1 MKKLLLLLAAFFAA
15 VLCCLAQY
23 VELNTNGY
31 NLKFKRIDTLFYAEY
46 SLTGNMSKNIIRDD
60 FYTTKQKY
68 TIGKI
73 LKTQEEAR
81 RHESPHF
88 ISHFYAYG
96 DGSLLSPTT
105 ELFLKPIDAKKFIN
119 RYAYLG
125 KIEEHSVFKGY
136 YYLYLQNEK
145 IKTGEDVFAVCKELH
160 QNKSVSIVEPVY
172 ARLAKVLNPL
182 LPIQWNINNTGIVT
196 GGVTGAD
203 MNVMGAWNMGVT
215 GTGIRVAVID
225 DGVDLNHPDLQ
236 ANLLPGYDATQNN
249 SGGAPVANNA
259 HGTSCAGIIAAVN
272 NTIGVRGV
280 ANTAQIIPIRM
291 GIVAGGVFN
300 TTETRIADCFIQAV
314 SRGADVISNSWG
326 LNVPSQQVDQAI
338 NNAVNNGRGGLGCVV
353 LFAAGNNNAGIAYP
367 ASLPGVIAVGASSPC
382 DTRKRSSDNP
392 FLLAPNVQPDAT
404 GTSCDGENWW
414 GSNFGAGLDVLAPGV
429 LIPTTDNVGA
439 DGAVAGDYNTS
450 FNGTSSACPNAAAVA
465 ALVLSANPTLSGIQV
480 RTILEM
486 TADKIGGYNYQTGV
500 AGQPNGTWSTDAGYG
515 RINACNAVIRAI
527 QSRLSITGTTLIC
540 DSSDYRID
548 NLPPGAVVTWSIP
561 TSAGAVLQLSQNT
574 PLINQVR
581 IKNQKWYGVSTT
593 LIATIGNLACGPM
606 TVVKSIANDNSSSAS
621 SGHSFY
627 QEACMFYNVSH
638 ASMSGTIYSNSSPV
652 FVHQGCMVYVNLGD
666 MTGRT
671 VTLSPGSGTP
681 MFWAT
686 GSSMYY
692 QNTLYFQLPL
702 GSGGIPFTFKIT
714 GNGACYER
722 TLLFFSISNNGR
734 YAFAATP
741 NPVKSDLYVY
751 ATENEKFLAE
761 NKLSSEK
768 EKLQFT
774 MNVYD
779 MNTNMLQMTHKSTTG
794 SMQHR
799 LNVARLKP
807 GYYILHISD
816 GKETQTVKFF
826 KE

>member
-1 MKKLLLLLAAFFAA
+1 MKKILLLIAAFFAA
-15 VLCCLAQY
+15 IFSCFAQY

-31 NLKFKRIDTLFYAEY
+31 NLKFKRIDTLFYSEY
-46 SLTGNMSKNIIRDD
+46 SLTGNAGKNSIKDD
-60 FYTTKQKY
+60 FYTTKHKY

-73 LKTQEEAR
+73 QRTQEEFR
-81 RHESPHF
+81 RYESPRF
-88 ISHFYAYG
+88 TSNFYAYS

-105 ELFLKPIDAKKFIN
+105 ELFLKPIDIKKFVT

-125 KIEEHSVFKGY
+125 KIEEHTVFKGY
-136 YYLYLQNEK
+136 YYLYLENQK
-145 IKTGEDVFAVCKELH
+145 IKTGEDVFAICKELY
-160 QNKSVSIVEPVY
+160 QDKSVSIVEPVY
-172 ARLAKVLNPL
+172 VRLTKVLNPL
-182 LPIQWNINNTGIVT
+182 LPLQWNVNNTGIVT
-196 GGVTGAD
+196 GAVAGAD
-203 MNVMGAWNMGVT
+203 MNVTGAWNMGVT
-215 GTGIRVAVID
+215 GTGIKVAVID

-236 ANLLPGYDATQNN
+236 ANLLPGYDATNNN
-249 SGGAPVANNA
+249 SGGAPAANNA

-300 TTETRIADCFIQAV
+300 SSDTWIADCFTKAV
-314 SRGADVISNSWG
+314 SRGADVISNSWR
-326 LNVPSQQVDQAI
+326 LNIPSQQVDQAI

-353 LFAAGNNNAGIAYP
+353 LFAAGNDNTGITYP

-392 FLLAPNVQPDAT
+392 FAVLPGVQPDPA

-414 GSNFGAGLDVLAPGV
+414 GSNFGTGLDLLAPGV

-439 DGAVAGDYNTS
+439 NGAVGGDYNTS

-465 ALVLSANPTLSGIQV
+465 ALVLSANPTLSGLQV
-480 RTILEM
+480 RTILEI

-500 AGQPNGTWSTDAGYG
+500 AGQPSSTWSTDAGYG
-515 RINACNAVIRAI
+515 RINACIAVSRAI
-527 QSRLSITGTTLIC
+527 RSRLSITGTTLIC

-561 TSAGAVLQLSQNT
+561 TNAGTVLQLSQNT
-574 PLINQVR
+574 PQTNQVR
-581 IKNQKWYGVSTT
+581 IKNQKWYGISTT
-593 LIATIGNLACGPM
+593 LIATISNLGCESF
-606 TVVKSIANDNSSSAS
+606 TVIKSIANDNSSSAS
-621 SGHSFY
+621 SSHAFY

-741 NPVKSDLYVY
+741 NPVKSELYVY
-751 ATENEKFLAE
+751 ARENDKYLAE
-761 NKLSSEK
+761 NKLTSTK

-779 MNTNMLQMTHKSTTG
+779 LNTNTLQMTQRSITG

-807 GYYILHISD
+807 GYYILHIND
-816 GKETQTVKFF
+816 GKETQAVKFF

>member
-1 MKKLLLLLAAFFAA
+1 MKKLFLLLAAFFAA
-15 VLCCLAQY
+15 IYCCPAQHID
-23 VELNTNGY
+23 LNTNGY
-31 NLKFKRIDTLFYAEY
+31 NIKLKRIDTLFYSEY
-46 SLTGNMSKNIIRDD
+46 SQTGPVSKQTVRDD
-60 FYTTKQKY
+60 PYTLRHKY
-68 TIGKI
+68 VTGKI
-73 LKTQEEAR
+73 QRTKEESR
-81 RHESPHF
+81 RHEQPLFS
-88 ISHFYAYG
+88 SHFYAAS

-105 ELFLKPIDAKKFIN
+105 ELFLKPIDIKKFTA

-125 KIEEHSVFKGY
+125 KIEEHAVFKGY

-145 IKTGEDVFAVCKELH
+145 IKTGEDVFAFCKELY
-160 QNKSVSIVEPVY
+160 QNKAVSIVEPVY
-172 ARLAKVLNPL
+172 VRLAKVLNPL
-182 LPIQWNINNTGIVT
+182 LPLQWNVNNTGIVT

-203 MNVMGAWNMGVT
+203 MNVTSAWNMGAT
-215 GTGIRVAVID
+215 GIGIRVAVID

-236 ANLLPGYDATQNN
+236 ANLLPGFDATNNN

-280 ANTAQIIPIRM
+280 ANNAQIIPIRM
-291 GIVAGGVFN
+291 GIVVGN
-300 TTETRIADCFIQAV
+300 TITLTETMVANCFNEAV

-326 LNVPSQQVDQAI
+326 LTIPSQQVDQAI
-338 NNAVNNGRGGLGCVV
+338 NNAVSNGRGGLGCIV
-353 LFAAGNNNAGIAYP
+353 LFAAGNDNAGIAYP
-367 ASLPGVIAVGASSPC
+367 ANLPGVIAVGASSPC

-392 FLLAPNVQPDAT
+392 FAVAPGVQPDPA

-414 GSNFGAGLDVLAPGV
+414 GSNFGTGLDLLAPGV

-439 DGAVAGDYNTS
+439 NGAVGGDYNTS

-465 ALVLSANPTLSGIQV
+465 ALVLSANPTLSGLQV
-480 RTILEM
+480 RTILEI
-486 TADKIGGYNYQTGV
+486 TADKIGGYNYQNGV
-500 AGQPNGTWSTDAGYG
+500 AGQPSSTWSTDAGYG
-515 RINACNAVIRAI
+515 RINACNAVSRAI

-548 NLPPGAVVTWSIP
+548 NLPPNAVVTWSIP
-561 TSAGAVLQLSQNT
+561 TNAGTVLQLSQNT
-574 PLINQVR
+574 PQTNQVR

-593 LIATIGNLACGPM
+593 LIATIGNLGCGSF

-627 QEACMFYNVSH
+627 QEPCLFYNVSH

-671 VTLSPGSGTP
+671 VTLSSGSGTP

-741 NPVKSDLYVY
+741 NPVKNELHVY
-751 ATENEKFLAE
+751 AKENDKYLAE
-761 NKLSSEK
+761 NKLTSTK

-774 MNVYD
+774 MNIYD
-779 MNTNMLQMTHKSTTG
+779 LNTNTLQMTQRSITG
-794 SMQHR
+794 SMEHR
-799 LNVARLKP
+799 LHVARLKP

-816 GKETQTVKFF
+816 GKETQTIKFL

>member
-1 MKKLLLLLAAFFAA
+1 MKKILLLVAAFFAA
-15 VLCCLAQY
+15 LCACFAQY

-31 NLKFKRIDTLFYAEY
+31 NLKFKRIDTLFYSEY
-46 SLTGNMSKNIIRDD
+46 SLTGDAGKNSIKDD
-60 FYTTKQKY
+60 FYTTKHKY
-68 TIGKI
+68 AIGKI
-73 LKTQEEAR
+73 LKTQEEFR
-81 RHESPHF
+81 RYESPRF
-88 ISHFYAYG
+88 TSHFYAYS

-105 ELFLKPIDAKKFIN
+105 ELFLKPIDIKKFIS
-119 RYAYLG
+119 RYAHLG
-125 KIEEHSVFKGY
+125 KIEEHTVFKGY
-136 YYLYLQNEK
+136 YYLYLQHQK
-145 IKTGEDVFAVCKELH
+145 IKTGEDIFAICKALY
-160 QNKSVSIVEPVY
+160 QDKSVSIVEPVY
-172 ARLAKVLNPL
+172 VRLVKVLNPL
-182 LPIQWNINNTGIVT
+182 LPLQWNINNTGIVT
-196 GGVTGAD
+196 GSIAGAD
-203 MNVMGAWNMGVT
+203 MNVTGAWNMGVT
-215 GTGIRVAVID
+215 GTGVRVAVID

-236 ANLLPGYDATQNN
+236 ANLLPGYDATPNN
-249 SGGAPVANNA
+249 SGGAPAANNA

-280 ANTAQIIPIRM
+280 ANNAQIIPIRM
-291 GIVAGGVFN
+291 GIVAGGLFN
-300 TTETRIADCFIQAV
+300 TTETQIANCFNQAV
-314 SRGADVISNSWG
+314 SRGADVISNSWR
-326 LNVPSQQVDQAI
+326 LNIPSQQVEQAI
-338 NNAVNNGRGGLGCVV
+338 NNALSNGRGGLGCVV
-353 LFAAGNNNAGIAYP
+353 LFAAGNDNAGVAYP
-367 ASLPGVIAVGASSPC
+367 ASLPGVIAVGASAPC

-392 FLLAPNVQPDAT
+392 LAVAPGVQPDPA

-414 GSNFGAGLDVLAPGV
+414 GSNFGTGLDILAPGV

-439 DGAVAGDYNTS
+439 NGAVGGDYNSS

-465 ALVLSANPTLSGIQV
+465 ALILSANPTLSGSLV
-480 RTILEM
+480 RMILEQ
-486 TADKIGGYNYQTGV
+486 TADKIGGYTYQASV

-515 RINACNAVIRAI
+515 RINACGAVLRAF
-527 QSRLSITGTTLIC
+527 QLKLSITGPQLIC
-540 DSSDYRID
+540 DTASYRID
-548 NLPPGAVVTWSIP
+548 NLPPGATVTWSIP
-561 TSAGAVLQLSQNT
+561 SGAGSVLQLAQNT
-574 PLINQVR
+574 PQQNQLLIT
-581 IKNQKWYGVSTT
+581 NQKWYGVSTT
-593 LIATIGNLACGPM
+593 LIATISYAGCSFVTLA
-606 TVVKSIANDNSSSAS
+606 KSIANDNSTSAS
-621 SGHSFY
+621 VPYSFY
-627 QEACMFYNVSH
+627 QEPCLFYNVSH

-751 ATENEKFLAE
+751 ATENEKYLAE
-761 NKLSSEK
+761 NKLASTK
-768 EKLQFT
+768 DKLQFT

-779 MNTNMLQMTHKSTTG
+779 LNTNTLQMTQRSTTG
-794 SMQHR
+794 STQHR

-807 GYYILHISD
+807 GYYVLHISD